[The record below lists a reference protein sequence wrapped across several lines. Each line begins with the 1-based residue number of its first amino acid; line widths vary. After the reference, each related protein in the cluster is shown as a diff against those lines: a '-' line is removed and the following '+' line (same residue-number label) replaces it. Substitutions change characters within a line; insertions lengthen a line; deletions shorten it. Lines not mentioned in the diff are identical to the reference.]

1 MSRTTRAVFLSA
13 VLGGLTQCAMPVA
26 ANTVYVD
33 PNARLLACYQEVVKP
48 AEFYVHREL
57 VKKAEKKYIRRNDRV
72 ELIENPAIY
81 KEHRTLKSPRAI
93 VLEEI
98 PCD

>member
-1 MSRTTRAVFLSA
+1 MSRLARAAIGIIL
-13 VLGGLTQCAMPVA
+13 LGSPLYAGE
-26 ANTVYVD
+26 VYVD
-33 PNARLLACYQEVVKP
+33 PNARLLACYKEVVKP
-48 AEFYVHREL
+48 AEYYVTKEL
-57 VKKAEKKYIRRNDRV
+57 IKPAEKKYIRRNDRI

-81 KEHRTLKSPRAI
+81 KENRTLKSPRAT

>member
-1 MSRTTRAVFLSA
+1 MSRAIRAVFGVIIIVTCASA
-13 VLGGLTQCAMPVA
+13 TSVPAG
-26 ANTVYVD
+26 TVYVD
-33 PNARLLACYQEVVKP
+33 PNARLLACYKEVVKP
-48 AEFYVHREL
+48 AEYYVTKEL
-57 VKKAEKKYIRRNDRV
+57 IKPAEQKYVRRNDRV

-98 PCD
+98 PCT

>member
-1 MSRTTRAVFLSA
+1 MSNVARAAIVIA
-13 VLGGLTQCAMPVA
+13 VMGSSVH
-26 ANTVYVD
+26 ANVYVD
-33 PNARLLACYQEVVKP
+33 PNARLIACYQEVIVP
-48 AEFYVHREL
+48 AEYYVTKEL
-57 VKKAEKKYIRRNDRV
+57 IQAAEQKYIRRNNRI

-81 KEHRTLKSPRAI
+81 KEHRTLKSPRHT

>member
-1 MSRTTRAVFLSA
+1 MSRLARAA
-13 VLGGLTQCAMPVA
+13 LGIILMGSPAFA
-26 ANTVYVD
+26 GEVYVD

-48 AEFYVHREL
+48 AEYYVTKEL
-57 VKKAEKKYIRRNDRV
+57 VKPAEKKYIRRNDRV
-72 ELIENPAIY
+72 ELIENPAVF

-93 VLEEI
+93 VLQEI

>member
-1 MSRTTRAVFLSA
+1 MSRLARAA
-13 VLGGLTQCAMPVA
+13 LGIILLGSPLYAGE
-26 ANTVYVD
+26 VYVD
-33 PNARLLACYQEVVKP
+33 PNARLLACYKEVVKP
-48 AEFYVHREL
+48 AEYYVTKEL
-57 VKKAEKKYIRRNDRV
+57 IKPAEKKYIRRNDRI

-81 KEHRTLKSPRAI
+81 KENRTLKSPRAT